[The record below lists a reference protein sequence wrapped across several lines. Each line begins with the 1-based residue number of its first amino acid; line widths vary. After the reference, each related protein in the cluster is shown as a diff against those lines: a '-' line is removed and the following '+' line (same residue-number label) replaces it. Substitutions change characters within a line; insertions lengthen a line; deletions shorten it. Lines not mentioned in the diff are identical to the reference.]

1 MTGASLKSNSRSL
14 RTPHPPRRG
23 RPVDEQLQER
33 RREAILE
40 TATRAFARHGY
51 QNTDVQQIA
60 EALRLSKGT
69 VYRYFPSKERL
80 FLAAVERGV
89 DQLEERMNHVLDTTP
104 DPLDR
109 ISAATRAYLQFF
121 EEHPN
126 LVELFVQERAEFRDR
141 RKPVY
146 FERGC
151 KNEDRWRSDLLQLMS
166 EGRLRRVSPDRIM
179 NVMGDL
185 VYGTMFANYFSG
197 RPRSSDQQAREII
210 DVVFKGI
217 LADQERNSAK

>member
-40 TATRAFARHGY
+40 TATRVFARHGY